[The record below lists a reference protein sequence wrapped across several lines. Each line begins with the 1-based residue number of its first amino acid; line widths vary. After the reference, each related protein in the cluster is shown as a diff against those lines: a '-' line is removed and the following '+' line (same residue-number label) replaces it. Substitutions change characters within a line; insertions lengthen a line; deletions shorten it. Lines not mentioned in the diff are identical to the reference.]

1 MATNKHAIIRYRTLD
16 KCFSNRGRKF
26 YLSDLLEACNAALA
40 EVDPSS
46 TGIKKRQL
54 YDDIAFM
61 EREDGYSIELE
72 KKKDGRDV
80 YYRYINPNFTIKEKG
95 LNSSEAS
102 QINEALQILAR
113 FKGMPQFEW
122 VDEISARLESSFG
135 LKEGAEKI
143 IDFEQNKYLKGLEHI
158 TILFNSILHKR
169 VLKAGYKP
177 FKINQEQEFTFH
189 PYFLKQYNNRWFC
202 FGWNE
207 ELSKISN
214 LALDRIVALKEIRK
228 KYIKNSSED
237 FDEYF
242 EDLVGVTATGETQKV
257 LLKVDADLYPYIET
271 KPLHGSQTPLD
282 KTKDYVIL
290 RYELKL
296 NYELES
302 LILSFGERIEVL
314 EPAILK
320 QKIKERIVK
329 ATNKYQS

>member
-1 MATNKHAIIRYRTLD
+1 MATNKHAIIRYRALD
-16 KCFSNRGRKF
+16 KCFSSKRNY
-26 YLSDLLEACNAALA
+26 YLEDLLDACNEALI
-40 EVDPSS
+40 EEDPD
-46 TGIKKRQL
+46 TNGIQKRQL
-54 YDDIAFM
+54 YDDIRFM
-61 EREDGYSIELE
+61 ESDAGYSIELE
-72 KKKDGRDV
+72 KKKEGRNV
-80 YYRYINPNFTIKEKG
+80 YYRYKDPTFTIREKG
-95 LNSSEAS
+95 LNSSEAA

-122 VDEISARLESSFG
+122 VDEITARLESSFG

-143 IDFEQNKYLKGLEHI
+143 IDFEQNKYLKGLDHI

-177 FKINQEQEFTFH
+177 FKINQEQEVIFH

-207 ELSKISN
+207 GLSKISN
-214 LALDRIVALKEIRK
+214 LALDRIFELKEVRK

-242 EDLVGVTATGETQKV
+242 EDLVGVTVTGETQKI

-271 KPLHGSQTPLD
+271 KPLHGSQ
-282 KTKDYVIL
+282 KVKERTKEYVIL
-290 RYELKL
+290 GFELKL

-314 EPAILK
+314 EPSILK
-320 QKIKERIVK
+320 LKINGRIVK
-329 ATNKYQS
+329 ATNRYQS